1 MGGWKVPVDLAPF
14 FAFFGV
20 RPQNG
25 GTAALGPQNG
35 GIAAFRAQKRGL
47 PKKMEPKWSPKKE
60 KGTTKTR
67 KMTVDPLS
75 LGSTPERD
83 FRKMFR
89 ASVLE
94 TVTSPTPIEV
104 AGSVL
109 KWSAAQGWALDAAQ
123 KTLRSAPESVK
134 SETWGLAE
142 VTYVLSDDNTLV
154 AFVVLTF
161 VRERRYLA
169 VRVSSAT
176 FRAHL
181 QDCARA
187 VLTSTIDSSREVGE
201 GKKPDRVAADFPG
214 LALGFAS
221 AVTGARANTPIA
233 GFTNHVAG
241 GVLYMP
247 IGKHKYLGA
256 RPAVA
261 PDTLV
266 LEGTRETDFLK
277 PHDTLL
283 EETAVTAVTEAA
295 AEPKA
300 PGGPSAPSAPSA
312 GPSAPA
318 ACFASPRLKL
328 CRTGKM
334 LYGSA
339 EYDLAEVL
347 YVADEAEWACVLH
360 FRGAQRPFAVRLG
373 YASALL
379 FLSWS
384 KPLDVL
390 TSTTIRAATLL
401 RWPNAHGQG
410 TTDAPV
416 TRAIAPEH
424 AGLMLDTRARM
435 VYVPASGTTPSV
447 VLRYEP
453 LPTCADSLDTRRW
466 SVWDLCAADATGRAP
481 SEACAVFA
489 PCAKGAE
496 VARLA
501 NVERDPVPLYAAP
514 ETGVLYGAT
523 SAASYLV
530 KPNGAAAT
538 VIVASIGRSD
548 VREATLDGKVW
559 TCGSPEPPCK
569 RLVACMEGAELAACK
584 AHADTCAWTDDRSQ
598 LATRLEHEGVAVG
611 MRQLDARTYYGVDER
626 GAFAMRAGNVL
637 FVPGVKRPTWPR
649 LTTDGNPDEA
659 QVLKAGY
666 DSEKRAWVVGETAPG
681 DPSKAKEFPWKTL
694 WLVIGAVVGAI
705 FLFGLSAFLRAV
717 LR

>member
-1 MGGWKVPVDLAPF
+1 
-14 FAFFGV
+14 
-20 RPQNG
+20 
-25 GTAALGPQNG
+25 
-35 GIAAFRAQKRGL
+35 
-47 PKKMEPKWSPKKE
+47 MEPKGSAKL
-60 KGTTKTR
+60 
-67 KMTVDPLS
+67 KMTVDPLIW
-75 LGSTPERD
+75 GSTRERD

-89 ASVLE
+89 PAVLE

-109 KWSAAQGWALDAAQ
+109 KWGGAQGWALDAAQ
-123 KTLRSAPESVK
+123 KTLRSAPESVR

-201 GKKPDRVAADFPG
+201 GKKPERVAADFPG

-221 AVTGARANTPIA
+221 AVRGARASTSIA

-241 GVLYMP
+241 GVFYMP

-283 EETAVTAVTEAA
+283 EETEVTAVAEAA
-295 AEPKA
+295 EAAEEPKA
-300 PGGPSAPSAPSA
+300 TGGPSAGPSAPSA

-318 ACFASPRLKL
+318 MCFASPRLKL
-328 CRTGKM
+328 CRSGKM

-379 FLSWS
+379 FLAWS

-401 RWPNAHGQG
+401 RWPNAHAQG

-435 VYVPASGTTPSV
+435 VYVPASGTAPSV

-453 LPTCADSLDTRRW
+453 LPTCADYLETGRW
-466 SVWDLCAADATGRAP
+466 SVWDVCAADATGRAP
-481 SEACAVFA
+481 SDACAVFA
-489 PCAKGAE
+489 PCAEGAE

-530 KPNGAAAT
+530 KPNGSAAT

-548 VREATLDGKVW
+548 VREAKLDGTVW
-559 TCGSPEPPCK
+559 TCGNPEPLCK
-569 RLVACMEGAELAACK
+569 QLVACMEGAELDYCTPHAEACV
-584 AHADTCAWTDDRSQ
+584 WQDDRSQ
-598 LATRLEHEGVAVG
+598 FATRLEHEGVAVG

-626 GAFAMRAGNVL
+626 GAFAMRGGSVL
-637 FVPGVKRPTWPR
+637 FVPGVKRPAWPR
-649 LTTDGNPDEA
+649 VTTFVVNPDEA
-659 QVLKAGY
+659 RVLKAGY
-666 DSEKRAWVVGETAPG
+666 NSEKRAWVVGDTAPG
-681 DPSKAKEFPWKTL
+681 DPPKAKEFPW
-694 WLVIGAVVGAI
+694 WVIGAIVGAI
-705 FLFGLSAFLRAV
+705 VGALVLFGLSALLRAL

>member
-1 MGGWKVPVDLAPF
+1 
-14 FAFFGV
+14 
-20 RPQNG
+20 
-25 GTAALGPQNG
+25 
-35 GIAAFRAQKRGL
+35 
-47 PKKMEPKWSPKKE
+47 
-60 KGTTKTR
+60 
-67 KMTVDPLS
+67 MTVDPLS

-89 ASVLE
+89 PSVLE
-94 TVTSPTPIEV
+94 TITSPSPIEV

-109 KWSAAQGWALDAAQ
+109 KWGAAQGWALDAAQ
-123 KTLRSAPESVK
+123 KTLRSASES
-134 SETWGLAE
+134 WGLAE

-221 AVTGARANTPIA
+221 AVRGARASTSIA

-241 GVLYMP
+241 GVFYMP

-256 RPAVA
+256 RPAAA

-283 EETAVTAVTEAA
+283 EETEVTAVAEAA
-295 AEPKA
+295 EAAEEPKA
-300 PGGPSAPSAPSA
+300 TGGPSA
-312 GPSAPA
+312 GPKN
-318 ACFASPRLKL
+318 CFASPRLKL
-328 CRTGKM
+328 CRSGKM
-334 LYGSA
+334 WRDSA

-379 FLSWS
+379 FLAWS
-384 KPLDVL
+384 KPLFVNVL

-401 RWPNAHGQG
+401 RWPNAHAQG

-435 VYVPASGTTPSV
+435 VYVPASGTAPSV

-453 LPTCADSLDTRRW
+453 MPTCADYLETGRW

-481 SEACAVFA
+481 SDACAVFA

-548 VREATLDGKVW
+548 VREAKLDGNVW

-569 RLVACMEGAELAACK
+569 QLVACMEGAELDYCTPHAEACV
-584 AHADTCAWTDDRSQ
+584 WQDDRSQ
-598 LATRLEHEGVAVG
+598 FATRLEHEGVAVG

-626 GAFAMRAGNVL
+626 GAFAMRGGNVL
-637 FVPGVKRPTWPR
+637 FVPGVKRPAWPHV
-649 LTTDGNPDEA
+649 TTSVVNPDEA
-659 QVLKAGY
+659 RVLKAGY
-666 DSEKRAWVVGETAPG
+666 NSEKRAWVVGDTAPG
-681 DPSKAKEFPWKTL
+681 DPPKAKEFPW
-694 WLVIGAVVGAI
+694 WLIGAFFGAI
-705 FLFGLSAFLRAV
+705 AGAIVLLGLSALLRAL

>member
-1 MGGWKVPVDLAPF
+1 
-14 FAFFGV
+14 
-20 RPQNG
+20 
-25 GTAALGPQNG
+25 
-35 GIAAFRAQKRGL
+35 
-47 PKKMEPKWSPKKE
+47 
-60 KGTTKTR
+60 
-67 KMTVDPLS
+67 
-75 LGSTPERD
+75 
-83 FRKMFR
+83 MFR
-89 ASVLE
+89 PSVLE
-94 TVTSPTPIEV
+94 TITSPTPIEV

-109 KWSAAQGWALDAAQ
+109 KWGAAQGWALDAAQ
-123 KTLRSAPESVK
+123 KTLRSESESVK

-161 VRERRYLA
+161 VRERRHLA

-187 VLTSTIDSSREVGE
+187 VLTSTIDSSREAGE
-201 GKKPDRVAADFPG
+201 GKKPERVAADFPG
-214 LALGFAS
+214 LALGFVS
-221 AVTGARANTPIA
+221 AVRGARASTSIA

-241 GVLYMP
+241 GVFYMP

-256 RPAVA
+256 RPAAA

-283 EETAVTAVTEAA
+283 EETAVTAVTEVTAVAEA
-295 AEPKA
+295 AEEPKDTGA
-300 PGGPSAPSAPSA
+300 GPSA
-312 GPSAPA
+312 GPKN
-318 ACFASPRLKL
+318 CFASPRLKL

-334 LYGSA
+334 WRDSA

-379 FLSWS
+379 FLGWS

-401 RWPNAHGQG
+401 RWPNAHAQG

-453 LPTCADSLDTRRW
+453 LPTCADYLETGRW

-481 SEACAVFA
+481 SDACAVFA

-501 NVERDPVPLYAAP
+501 NVEQDPVPLYAAP

-548 VREATLDGKVW
+548 VREAKLDGNVW
-559 TCGSPEPPCK
+559 TCGSPEPLCK
-569 RLVACMEGAELAACK
+569 QLVACMEGAELDYCT
-584 AHADTCAWTDDRSQ
+584 AHAEACVWQDDRSQ
-598 LATRLEHEGVAVG
+598 FATRLEHEGVAVG

-637 FVPGVKRPTWPR
+637 FVPGVKRPAWPHV
-649 LTTDGNPDEA
+649 TTSVVNPEA
-659 QVLKAGY
+659 RVLKAGY
-666 DSEKRAWVVGETAPG
+666 NSEKNVWVVGDTAPG
-681 DPSKAKEFPWKTL
+681 DSKAKEFPW
-694 WLVIGAVVGAI
+694 WVIGAIAGAI
-705 FLFGLSAFLRAV
+705 FLFVLSGLLRAL